1 VAGFIERVRAKI
13 AEAARAAVVDANVAR
28 FVFLGILLFFLLL
41 YVLGDVACR
50 NRIGRTIAQAEQS
63 GIDWEATA

>member
-1 VAGFIERVRAKI
+1 
-13 AEAARAAVVDANVAR
+13 VVDANVAR

-50 NRIGRTIAQAEQS
+50 NRIGRTIAQAEER
-63 GIDWEATA
+63 GVDWEVVS